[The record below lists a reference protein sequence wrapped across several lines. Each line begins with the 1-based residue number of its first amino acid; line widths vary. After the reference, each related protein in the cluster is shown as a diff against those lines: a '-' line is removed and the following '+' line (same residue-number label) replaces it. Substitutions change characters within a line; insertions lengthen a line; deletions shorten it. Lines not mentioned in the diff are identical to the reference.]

1 MKAGSTLRLLVL
13 AFGLIVMAGR
23 AMAGPTLVFDPA
35 TGDVL
40 SAERAGE
47 PWYPASLTKLMTA
60 YVIFEKLKTGQ
71 LKLDQQIPVSELAAK
86 QPPSKLGMRVGSTIS
101 VDLALQ
107 SMLVYSAN
115 DMAYVLAEAGAGGDY
130 KRFAQQMNLVA
141 QRLGMTA
148 TYYVNP
154 NGLFNP
160 LQVTT
165 ARDLALLV
173 QALLKDYP
181 EHAHY
186 FSQAAVKIGKRNLNN
201 RNSLLR
207 QMKNADGMK
216 TGFVCNSGYNLIA
229 SASDDGH
236 RLVAIIFGARNGKQ
250 RADQAQKMLTNQ
262 FELPVPPNAP
272 KLASLA
278 NAPLGTL
285 VPADLTGTVCRGKPL
300 DIADAETLAGWGIS
314 FGRYETAQ
322 IANMALRGRVL
333 SGRDWVREGSAGV
346 IKMPGSVGYSAMV
359 WSLDQQTSNALCTY
373 LKQQNAYCD
382 VMTPE
387 SFARISAM
395 AVAEARS
402 KPTITPASAEGV
414 DVAPPPK
421 KKKKS
426 TRKRKK

>member
-1 MKAGSTLRLLVL
+1 MKAGSTLHLLVML
-13 AFGLIVMAGR
+13 LGLVLMAGR
-23 AMAGPTLVFDPA
+23 ASAGPSLVFDPV

-40 SAERAGE
+40 SSERAGE

-60 YVIFEKLKTGQ
+60 YVVFEKLKTGQ
-71 LKLDQQIPVSELAAK
+71 LKLDQKIPVSELAAK

-115 DMAYVLAEAGAGGDY
+115 DMAYVLAEAGGGDI
-130 KRFAQQMNLVA
+130 KRFAQQMNLAA
-141 QRLGMTA
+141 QRLGMTG

-160 LQVTT
+160 LQVST
-165 ARDLALLV
+165 ARDLAVLV
-173 QALLKDYP
+173 QALLAEFP

-186 FSQAAVKIGKRNLNN
+186 FSQAAVKVGKKNLTN

-229 SASDDGH
+229 SASEDGH

-250 RADQAQKMLTNQ
+250 RADQARKMLTEQ
-262 FELPVPPNAP
+262 FKLPVPPNAP

-278 NAPLGTL
+278 NSPLGTL

-300 DIADAETLAGWGIS
+300 DIATAEKLEGWGIS

-333 SGRDWVREGSAGV
+333 SARDWVRDGAAGV
-346 IKMPGSVGYSAMV
+346 VKMPGSVGFSAMV
-359 WSLDQQTSNALCTY
+359 WSLDQQTSMALCTY

-382 VMTPE
+382 VMNPE

-395 AVAEARS
+395 AIAEAKS
-402 KPTITPASAEGV
+402 KPTITPASAQGV
-414 DVAPPPK
+414 DVAPRP

>member
-1 MKAGSTLRLLVL
+1 MKAGSTLRLLIL
-13 AFGLIVMAGR
+13 AFGLIVMSGR
-23 AMAGPTLVFDPA
+23 AMAGPSLIFDPA

-40 SAERAGE
+40 AEDRAGE

-60 YVIFEKLKTGQ
+60 YVIFDKLKSGQ

-141 QRLGMTA
+141 QRLGMTG

-229 SASDDGH
+229 SA
-236 RLVAIIFGARNGKQ
+236 
-250 RADQAQKMLTNQ
+250 T
-262 FELPVPPNAP
+262 
-272 KLASLA
+272 
-278 NAPLGTL
+278 
-285 VPADLTGTVCRGKPL
+285 
-300 DIADAETLAGWGIS
+300 
-314 FGRYETAQ
+314 
-322 IANMALRGRVL
+322 
-333 SGRDWVREGSAGV
+333 SG
-346 IKMPGSVGYSAMV
+346 
-359 WSLDQQTSNALCTY
+359 L
-373 LKQQNAYCD
+373 
-382 VMTPE
+382 
-387 SFARISAM
+387 
-395 AVAEARS
+395 
-402 KPTITPASAEGV
+402 
-414 DVAPPPK
+414 
-421 KKKKS
+421 
-426 TRKRKK
+426 

>member
-1 MKAGSTLRLLVL
+1 LKAGSALRLLVL
-13 AFGLIVMAGR
+13 VLGLILLSGR
-23 AMAGPTLVFDPA
+23 AMAGPSLIFDPA

-40 SAERAGE
+40 AEDRAGE

-60 YVIFEKLKTGQ
+60 YVIFDKLKSGQ
-71 LKLDQQIPVSELAAK
+71 LKLDQKIPVSELAAK
-86 QPPSKLGMRVGSTIS
+86 QPPSKLGMKTGSTIS

-107 SMLVYSAN
+107 SMLIYSAN
-115 DMAYVLAEAGAGGDY
+115 DMAYVLAEAGGGDI
-130 KRFAQQMNLVA
+130 KRFAQQMNLAA
-141 QRLGMTA
+141 QRLGMTG

-154 NGLFNP
+154 NGLFHP
-160 LQVTT
+160 LQITT

-173 QALLKDYP
+173 QALLKEYP

-186 FSQAAVKIGKRNLNN
+186 FSQAAVKIGKKNLTN

-207 QMKNADGMK
+207 QMKTADGMK

-229 SASDDGH
+229 SASEEGH

-250 RADQAQKMLTNQ
+250 RADQAQKMLSEH
-262 FELPVPPNAP
+262 FKLPVPPNAP
-272 KLASLA
+272 KIAGLA
-278 NAPLGTL
+278 NSPLGTL

-300 DIADAETLAGWGIS
+300 AIADAEKLGGWGIS

-333 SGRDWVREGSAGV
+333 SARDWVRDGDPGV
-346 IKMPGSVGYSAMV
+346 VKMPGSVGFSAMV
-359 WSLDQQTSNALCTY
+359 WNLDQQTSNALCTY

-387 SFARISAM
+387 SFARISAL
-395 AVAEARS
+395 AIAEAKS
-402 KPTITPASAEGV
+402 KPTITPASAQGA
-414 DVAPPPK
+414 DVGNPPK
-421 KKKKS
+421 KKKK
-426 TRKRKK
+426 TARKRKK

>member
-1 MKAGSTLRLLVL
+1 MLMAGR
-13 AFGLIVMAGR
+13 VMAG
-23 AMAGPTLVFDPA
+23 PSLVFDPA

-40 SAERAGE
+40 SSERAGE

-71 LKLDQQIPVSELAAK
+71 LKLDQKIPVSELAAK
-86 QPPSKLGMRVGSTIS
+86 QPPSKLGMKVGSTIS

-115 DMAYVLAEAGAGGDY
+115 DMAYVLAEAGGGDI
-130 KRFAQQMNLVA
+130 KRFAQQMNLAA
-141 QRLGMTA
+141 QRLGMTG

-160 LQVTT
+160 LQVST
-165 ARDLALLV
+165 ARDLAVLV
-173 QALLKDYP
+173 QALLAEFP

-186 FSQAAVKIGKRNLNN
+186 FSQDAVKIGKRNLRN

-229 SASDDGH
+229 SASEDGH

-262 FELPVPPNAP
+262 FQLPVPPNAP

-278 NAPLGTL
+278 NSPLGTL

-300 DIADAETLAGWGIS
+300 DIAAAEKLEGWGIS

-333 SGRDWVREGSAGV
+333 SARDWVRDGAAGV
-346 IKMPGSVGYSAMV
+346 VKMPGSVGFSAMV
-359 WSLDQQTSNALCTY
+359 WSLDQQTSMALCTY

-382 VMTPE
+382 VMNPE

-395 AVAEARS
+395 AIAEA
-402 KPTITPASAEGV
+402 KTKTTITPASAQGV
-414 DVAPPPK
+414 DVAPRP

>member
-1 MKAGSTLRLLVL
+1 MCSPK
-13 AFGLIVMAGR
+13 R
-23 AMAGPTLVFDPA
+23 AAA
-35 TGDVL
+35 TIG
-40 SAERAGE
+40 
-47 PWYPASLTKLMTA
+47 
-60 YVIFEKLKTGQ
+60 
-71 LKLDQQIPVSELAAK
+71 
-86 QPPSKLGMRVGSTIS
+86 
-101 VDLALQ
+101 
-107 SMLVYSAN
+107 
-115 DMAYVLAEAGAGGDY
+115 
-130 KRFAQQMNLVA
+130 RFAQQMNLAA
-141 QRLGMTA
+141 QRLGMTG

-160 LQVTT
+160 LQVST
-165 ARDLALLV
+165 ARDLAVLV

-229 SASDDGH
+229 SASEDGH
-236 RLVAIIFGARNGKQ
+236 RLVAVIFGARNGKQ
-250 RADQAQKMLTNQ
+250 RADQAQKMLTEH
-262 FELPVPPNAP
+262 FKLPVPPDAP
-272 KLASLA
+272 KLAGLA

-300 DIADAETLAGWGIS
+300 EIAAADKLAGWGIS

-333 SGRDWVREGSAGV
+333 SARDWVRDGAAGV
-346 IKMPGSVGYSAMV
+346 VKMPGSVGFSAMV
-359 WSLDQQTSNALCTY
+359 WSLDQPTSNALCAY
-373 LKQQNAYCD
+373 LRQQNAYCD

-395 AVAEARS
+395 AIAEAKS

-414 DVAPPPK
+414 DVAPPPRK
-421 KKKKS
+421 KKK
-426 TRKRKK
+426 TARKRKK